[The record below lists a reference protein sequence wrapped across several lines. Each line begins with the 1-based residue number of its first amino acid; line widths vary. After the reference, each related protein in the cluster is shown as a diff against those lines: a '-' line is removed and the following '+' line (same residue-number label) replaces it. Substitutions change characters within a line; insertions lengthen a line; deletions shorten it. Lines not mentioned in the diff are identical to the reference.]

1 MCYLKGMDPA
11 LLRELKA
18 IVGEDNLSTTR
29 EDRICYS
36 YDATGKTFLPD
47 GVVFPGSVEEVS
59 SILGL
64 AARHSIPIVPRGAGS
79 GFSGGSL
86 PVKGGLVLSTE
97 RMNRILEMDR
107 ENLICVV
114 EPGVVTGDLQEGVEA
129 MGLFYPPDPSSLKF
143 STIGGNIAECAGG
156 PRGLK
161 YGVTRDYV
169 LGLEVVLP
177 DGEVIR
183 TGGRTLKGV
192 VGYDLTRLFVGSEG
206 TLGVVTK
213 AVLRLLPLPQ
223 AARTILAL
231 FSDMAEAARTV
242 SAIIASGILPSA
254 LEFIDR
260 DCIRCVDDYSEMG
273 ISEADAILLIE
284 VDGMD
289 EVVEKEALRI
299 EKICKDHGS
308 YDVRMA
314 GDRKGRKRLW
324 KARRA
329 ISPSLRRLNPHKIN
343 EDVVVPR
350 TRVPDLIIGV
360 REIGKRYG
368 IKTACFGHGGDG
380 NIHVNLMIDRT
391 IPGEVERAEKAVREV
406 FDLTLRLG
414 GTISGEHGIGTTKA
428 PYLRMELGEREMAL
442 MRSIKKVF
450 DPKGIMNPGKI
461 F

>member
-1 MCYLKGMDPA
+1 MDQA
-11 LLRELKA
+11 LIREVKA
-18 IVGEDNLSTTR
+18 IVGEGNLSTTR

-36 YDATGKTFLPD
+36 YDATGQTFLPD
-47 GVVFPGSVEEVS
+47 GVVFPGSVGEVS
-59 SILGL
+59 SILRL
-64 AARHSIPIVPRGAGS
+64 ASKHSLPIVPRGAGS
-79 GFSGGSL
+79 GFTGGSL

-97 RMNRILEMDR
+97 RMTRILEVDR
-107 ENLICVV
+107 ENLLCVV
-114 EPGVVTGDLQEGVEA
+114 EPGVVTWDLQEEVEA

-177 DGEVIR
+177 DGEVIN

-206 TLGVVTK
+206 TLGMVTK
-213 AVLRLLPLPQ
+213 AVLKLLPLPQ
-223 AARTILAL
+223 TARTILAL
-231 FSDMAEAARTV
+231 FSDMAEAARTI
-242 SAIIASGILPSA
+242 SAIIASGILPAA

-260 DCIRCVDDYSEMG
+260 ECIRCVSDYREMG
-273 ISEADAILLIE
+273 ISGADAILLIE
-284 VDGMD
+284 VDGA
-289 EVVEKEALRI
+289 EAVVEKESLHIERI
-299 EKICKDHGS
+299 CRDRGS
-308 YDVRMA
+308 QDVRVA

-324 KARRA
+324 EARRA

-350 TRVPDLIIGV
+350 TRIPDLVAGV
-360 REIGKRYG
+360 REIGGRYG

-380 NIHVNLMIDRT
+380 NIHVNLMIDRA
-391 IPGEVERAEKAVREV
+391 IPGEAERAERAVREI

-428 PYLRMELGEREMAL
+428 PYLRMEVGEREMAL
-442 MRSIKKVF
+442 MRAIKEAF

-461 F
+461 FPRDSHR